1 MLCTDMPVGQ
11 RNRLH
16 EVHPLSVDL
25 DEGEDVS
32 GLHCIAQR
40 VKPRRRIR
48 TLLLGKTFLRVFG
61 CDEVFP
67 RLPGGE
73 HEDTDALRQ
82 LLVQFMTFT
91 GCAMFITDNIS
102 VFG

>member
-11 RNRLH
+11 RNGLH

-32 GLHCIAQR
+32 GLHCVAQR
-40 VKPRRRIR
+40 VELRRRIR
-48 TLLLGKTFLRVFG
+48 TLLLGETFLRVFG

-73 HEDTDALRQ
+73 HEDTDAPSMSSWNMP
-82 LLVQFMTFT
+82 VPS
-91 GCAMFITDNIS
+91 GKKKIH
-102 VFG
+102 